1 MTVPQLLEH
10 RIDTLFEQLPLV
22 GRLGQAFQEAG
33 HELHLVGGSVR
44 DALMGTLGHD
54 LDFTTDATPDQTEAV
69 LRTQRAASMAHLQA
83 LTRRK
88 ADAARTERLDPEPD
102 RFARD
107 ELAALAHS
115 LVLERLIFVTESE
128 IRWLDHVSI
137 ALRRSPAL
145 AHRPDSLHRTHPEGR

>member
-1 MTVPQLLEH
+1 M
-10 RIDTLFEQLPLV
+10 
-22 GRLGQAFQEAG
+22 
-33 HELHLVGGSVR
+33 
-44 DALMGTLGHD
+44 
-54 LDFTTDATPDQTEAV
+54 
-69 LRTQRAASMAHLQA
+69 
-83 LTRRK
+83 
-88 ADAARTERLDPEPD
+88 DAARWQRLSPELDRLLDLGPQARTDALAQLRADDPPL
-102 RFARD
+102 AD